1 MPEIPGEA
9 PTANDLMWI
18 AAAQELAPAK
28 SLAQIQDIS
37 KFLLGSVALVGTLIT
52 GFGLVTPDAVRRNT
66 FGFVLAVILALGS
79 LIFALLAAV
88 PRAADLNLVDL
99 TDVEAWYGAQI
110 RQRRFRATLSAVA
123 LGLAILVA
131 GGTAVVSSFPAPVAS
146 TSLQVVGVGSSAKL
160 QAAVH
165 FKGMP
170 KGSEASFRLEG
181 LKGEES
187 SSRLSE
193 GVATPAADGSADL
206 AADISMPK
214 GYGRFVLTAKV
225 TKDGRTLVT
234 ASSTLSP

>member
-1 MPEIPGEA
+1 MPDIVGDP
-9 PTANDLMWI
+9 PTPNDLMWV
-18 AAAQELAPAK
+18 AAAQEVSPAK

-37 KFLLGSVALVGTLIT
+37 KFLVGSVAVVGTLLT
-52 GFGLVTPDAVRRNT
+52 AFGLVGPDAVRRNAGGL
-66 FGFVLAVILALGS
+66 FVAVVLAVFS
-79 LIFALLAAV
+79 LILALLAAV
-88 PRAADLNLVDL
+88 PRAAKLDLADL
-99 TDVEAWYGAQI
+99 AAVESWYAGQI
-110 RQRRFRATLSAVA
+110 LWRGRAATASAIT
-123 LGLAILVA
+123 LGLAILIA
-131 GGTAVVSSFPAPVAS
+131 GVTALVSSFPAPVAS

-170 KGSEASFRLEG
+170 TGSEASFRLEG

-187 SSRLSE
+187 STRLSE

-206 AADISMPK
+206 AADIPMPK

-234 ASSTLSP
+234 ASSALSP